1 MDLPSVVTHEVGHAL
16 GFEHSETGVM
26 QARLAPGVQLLPQAP
41 ASDTAAAPAATA
53 AASPAEPAAA
63 AAVFFGAQAT
73 PPHAAATPAAAPAT
87 TGSDAT
93 LAAAVRY
100 VAPPAA
106 NSQYGT
112 DASPSPALYA
122 TAAPAAALPSRNV
135 RDGADGRTSTLR
147 SDGGGSE
154 SLVEYLRVG
163 VPAPELRPDDASA
176 DQAFEA
182 VGRFREGLSDACFAD
197 AQQADV
203 PEEADS
209 VAAADGHGVA
219 GTAAFS
225 SGVALALLLGPDWRQ
240 PAGEG
245 ESRRRRRM

>member
-1 MDLPSVVTHEVGHAL
+1 
-16 GFEHSETGVM
+16 M

-41 ASDTAAAPAATA
+41 ASVTAAAPAATA

-73 PPHAAATPAAAPAT
+73 PPRAAATPAAAPAT
-87 TGSDAT
+87 TGNDAT
-93 LAAAVRY
+93 LAAAIRF

-106 NSQYGT
+106 NSQYGI

-122 TAAPAAALPSRNV
+122 TAAPAAALPPRGP
-135 RDGADGRTSTLR
+135 RDGADLR
-147 SDGGGSE
+147 PSPRMDGGPVA
-154 SLVEYLRVG
+154 LVEDWQG
-163 VPAPELRPDDASA
+163 AVPAPELRPDDASA

-209 VAAADGHGVA
+209 VADADGHGVA